1 MEMDKPKLWEKVR
14 KCELQ
19 AQKLSLA
26 LQEVV
31 REIRQ
36 LEECPDVSEKV
47 GKS

>member
-1 MEMDKPKLWEKVR
+1 MSKLKLWEKVR

-19 AQKLSLA
+19 AQTISLA

-31 REIRQ
+31 KEIRQ
-36 LEECPDVSEKV
+36 LEESPDVSEKV